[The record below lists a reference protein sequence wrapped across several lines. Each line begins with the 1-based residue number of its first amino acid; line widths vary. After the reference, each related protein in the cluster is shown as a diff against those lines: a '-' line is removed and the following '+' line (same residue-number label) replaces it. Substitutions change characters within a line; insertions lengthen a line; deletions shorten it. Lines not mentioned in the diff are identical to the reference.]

1 MGLFEQFPWTDF
13 HALNLDA
20 IVKAVA
26 DLQADIDGLLDE
38 AKAYTDQIKK
48 EVDLEMAAQI
58 IQVQHMIDQA
68 QNNFDAQIDSI
79 QGLLDDYLAMAEDYA
94 DDKVGDLRVYVD
106 NQLAGIGVEVLDPVT
121 GIMGSVQAA
130 INSLFGLH
138 TSDALT
144 AAEYDALDLT
154 ASTYDGKQL
163 TATNYDLFGKN
174 LLP

>member
-1 MGLFEQFPWTDF
+1 
-13 HALNLDA
+13 
-20 IVKAVA
+20 
-26 DLQADIDGLLDE
+26 
-38 AKAYTDQIKK
+38 
-48 EVDLEMAAQI
+48 
-58 IQVQHMIDQA
+58 
-68 QNNFDAQIDSI
+68 
-79 QGLLDDYLAMAEDYA
+79 MAEDYT

-106 NQLAGIGVEVLDPVT
+106 NQLAGIGIDVLDPVT

-144 AAEYDALDLT
+144 ASEYDALDLT